1 MTSLSF
7 IPAALRRVALVGLV
21 ALAGACTTPAPGE
34 VSRADQPFDPYE
46 ARNRQ
51 VHELNVALDRAVL
64 RPAGTVYAA
73 VVPQPVNHLVGNFSR
88 NLGTPSDVV
97 NNLLQGRLKDAGV
110 NTVRF
115 VMNSTIGVGG
125 LIDAA
130 DAFGIAPRTTDFG
143 ETLAVW
149 GVPEGA
155 YLEMPVIGPSTERAS
170 AGRIVDLF
178 TNPLDPLMDRS
189 ERGLKWGSAVA
200 HGVGERGYRRQT
212 VDSVLYDSADS
223 YAQLRLIYL
232 QGRRHA
238 LGDDRGDAYLDPYG
252 DTGADAND
260 PYIDPYAE

>member
-1 MTSLSF
+1 MIPRLPR
-7 IPAALRRVALVGLV
+7 PAALRLLALAGLV
-21 ALAGACTTPAPGE
+21 ALAGACTRPEPGT

-46 ARNRQ
+46 AQNRQ
-51 VHELNVALDRAVL
+51 MHEVNVALDRAVL
-64 RPAGTVYAA
+64 RPAGTVYAK
-73 VVPQPVNHLVGNFSR
+73 VVPQPVNQLAGNFSR

-130 DAFGIAPRTTDFG
+130 TAFGIAPRDTDFG
-143 ETLAVW
+143 ETLAIW

-155 YLEMPVIGPSTERAS
+155 YQELPVLGPSTERAT

-189 ERGLKWGSAVA
+189 QRRLKWGSAVA

-232 QGRRHA
+232 QNRRHD
-238 LGDDRGDAYLDPYG
+238 LGVEMGDAYLDPYG
-252 DTGADAND
+252 ETGGEAYD

>member
-1 MTSLSF
+1 MSLRPSSS
-7 IPAALRRVALVGLV
+7 AALRLLALIGLA
-21 ALAGACTTPAPGE
+21 ALTACTRPGPGE
-34 VSRADQPFDPYE
+34 VTRADQPFDPYE
-46 ARNRQ
+46 AQNRQ
-51 VHELNVALDRAVL
+51 MHEVNLALDRAVL
-64 RPAGTVYAA
+64 RPAGTVYAT
-73 VVPQPVNHLVGNFSR
+73 VVPQPVNQLVGNFSA

-97 NNLLQGRLKDAGV
+97 NNLLQGRLKDAGI

-130 DAFGIAPRTTDFG
+130 GAFGIPARDTDFG
-143 ETLAVW
+143 ETLAIW

-155 YLEMPVIGPSTERAS
+155 YQELPVLGPSTERAT

-189 ERGLKWGSAVA
+189 ERQLKYGSAAA
-200 HGVGERGYRRQT
+200 HGVGQRGYNRET
-212 VDSVLYDSADS
+212 VDSVLYESADS

-232 QGRRHA
+232 QSRRHA
-238 LGDDRGDAYLDPYG
+238 LGAAQTDAYLDPYG
-252 DTGADAND
+252 DTGEEAND